1 MNLKRQITR
10 KEGRESRMCGPV
22 LSLLY
27 CVFAR
32 RSIRRLI
39 RRTIMKLE
47 GREFYSLTLRRIY
60 KEHYG
65 IDIGMYSYG
74 CFDLDGFPSGT
85 VIGRYC
91 SFAEGVA
98 ILNSNHPVDRIALH
112 PFFYNPV
119 LGVVNDLK
127 IERGFLVIGHD
138 VWIGR
143 NALILPMVRHIGNGA
158 VIGAGAVV
166 TKDVPPYSIVG
177 GNPARIIRY
186 RFPEAIQRAVEASKW
201 WTYSIEEL
209 ERSLSVFVEPVSS
222 AVVQQFVLAHKE
234 AHVSKDTN
242 D

>member
-1 MNLKRQITR
+1 MNLKRQITCNEG
-10 KEGRESRMCGPV
+10 KERRIWGPV
-22 LSLLY
+22 LFFLD

-32 RSIRRLI
+32 RSIRWLI
-39 RRTIMKLE
+39 RRMVMKLE
-47 GREFYSLTLRRIY
+47 GGELYSLTLRRIY

-65 IDIGMYSYG
+65 IAIGMYSYG
-74 CFDLDGFPSGT
+74 CFDLHNFPSGT

-91 SFAEGVA
+91 SFANGVA
-98 ILNSNHPVDRIALH
+98 ILNANHPVDRIALH

-119 LGVVNDLK
+119 FGVVNDLK

-138 VWIGR
+138 VWVGR
-143 NALILPMVRHIGNGA
+143 NALILPRVRHIGNGA

-166 TKDVPPYSIVG
+166 TKDVPPYAIVG

-186 RFPEAIQRAVEASKW
+186 RFPQAIQQAAEASKW
-201 WTYSIEEL
+201 WTYSIDEL
-209 ERSLSVFVEPVSS
+209 QGSFSVFVEPVSS
-222 AVVQQFVLAHKE
+222 AILQRLVLAHEE